1 MAMLTTDDIK
11 TIDELSEMDKDD
23 LANEDS
29 LLTYDKDMNC
39 HKKFKVSAL
48 RAWMTENERNAKAS
62 EDAAAAYKANAA
74 TSAANAAS
82 SETNA
87 AASESN
93 AASSAA
99 AAASSETNAATSET
113 NAAASESNA
122 ATSAVNAATSEAN
135 AASSEINAA
144 TAETNAAASEAN
156 AATSE
161 ANAAASETNAATS
174 ESNAATSESNAASS
188 AAAAADSAVLAESW
202 AAGGTGSRTGEDTN
216 NAKYFSQQAA
226 ASEADARESKDD
238 AASILAEV
246 RALLS
251 GGSMGGATVVV
262 IDGSAVE
269 AVDTDKVFRLQT
281 GAQLEVQDPTRFFA
295 RATFVNETAAAVT
308 LTMTLSGGGTSMS
321 LNKGATVEL
330 VWNGSFWRP
339 AFPEV
344 PAGTVWPLYTAVV
357 PDGWFLCD
365 GTDTTGTA
373 DELATC
379 YPTLYARLGNSN
391 VIPDLRECA
400 LVGAG
405 ENTHD
410 AIATHDVYTLGQFKD
425 DQIQNITGTIWQ
437 GDGWGGPNHNGNGA
451 FSVVAMER
459 RTCGFSRWGE
469 NQLDGWNFDASRV
482 ARAGTT
488 TRGKRKG
495 VNYIIKA

>member
-48 RAWMTENERNAKAS
+48 RAWLTENERNARAS

-74 TSAANAAS
+74 TSAANAAA

-87 AASESN
+87 AASESS

-99 AAASSETNAATSET
+99 AAA
-113 NAAASESNA
+113 ASEA
-122 ATSAVNAATSEAN
+122 NAATSEAN
-135 AASSEINAA
+135 AATSESNAA
-144 TAETNAAASEAN
+144 TSAANAATSEANAVTSEVNAAASEASAAASEAN

-161 ANAAASETNAATS
+161 ANAAASETNAAAS
-174 ESNAATSESNAASS
+174 EANAATSESNAASS
-188 AAAAADSAVLAESW
+188 EAAAAASAVLAESW
-202 AAGGTGSRTGEDTN
+202 AAGGTGSRAGEDTN

-226 ASEADARESKDD
+226 ASEAAADSSSAD
-238 AASILAEV
+238 AAAILAEV

-262 IDGSAVE
+262 VDGSTVE

-295 RATFVNETAAAVT
+295 RATFVNETASAVT
-308 LTMTLSGGGTSMS
+308 LTLTLSGGGTSMS
-321 LNKGATVEL
+321 LNKGATVEM

-339 AFPEV
+339 AFPDAPV
-344 PAGTVWPLYTAVV
+344 GTVWPLYASVV

-379 YPTLYARLGNSN
+379 YPSLYASLGNSN

-410 AIATHDVYTLGQFKD
+410 TIATHDVYTLGQFKD
-425 DQIQNITGTIWQ
+425 DQLQTHQHAVCCNVYGPHFDHGMNTPSGYYYNDGYTSGNTGRG
-437 GDGWGGPNHNGNGA
+437 GD
-451 FSVVAMER
+451 V
-459 RTCGFSRWGE
+459 
-469 NQLDGWNFDASRV
+469 
-482 ARAGTT
+482 

-495 VNYIIKA
+495 VNFIIKA